1 MLNEVCPLPVGSWK
15 SGRRFMTTVTVGKN
29 GQEQRNREWQDPL
42 RVFNAIF
49 TVKREADAVA
59 LFDFHQRVG
68 GRHES
73 FLVKDY
79 FDFDTEWLTF
89 PTVSV
94 GGTES
99 RQLFK
104 TYHEGVNSFNRSL
117 KYIKPNAVQMKEDG
131 QLMAPAS
138 VTVNDTTG
146 VVTFSSAA
154 ESVITFKVDEYYIPA
169 RFDVDEI
176 SLQMLYFWIEAEKK
190 RMGIQFPEIPII
202 EVRE

>member
-49 TVKREADAVA
+49 TVKREANAVA

-89 PTVSV
+89 PGTHPGGTVSK
-94 GGTES
+94 
-99 RQLFK
+99 QLFK
-104 TYHEGVNSFNRSL
+104 TYHEGSNSFNRNL
-117 KYIKPNAVQMKEDG
+117 KHIKPGAVHLREDG
-131 QLMAPAS
+131 GTSSPVSYS
-138 VTVNDTTG
+138 VDNTTG
-146 VVTFSSAA
+146 IITFSAA
-154 ESVITFKVDEYYIPA
+154 EDAIMTFKVDEYYIPA

-176 SLQMLYFWIEAEKK
+176 NLQMLYFWIEAEKK